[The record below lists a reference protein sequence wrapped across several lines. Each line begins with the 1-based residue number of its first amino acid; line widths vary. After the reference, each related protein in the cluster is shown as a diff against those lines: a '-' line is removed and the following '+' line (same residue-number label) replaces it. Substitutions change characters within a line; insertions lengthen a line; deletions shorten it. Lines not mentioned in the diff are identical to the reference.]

1 MGALLFQVGNIDSTF
16 SCKFND
22 AQLKYMVTRQELLAT
37 AKACKHFEQ
46 ISCGCKIRIH
56 THHQKLMHIH
66 MMHAN
71 LQEQQTCI
79 FLNTEFVP
87 SFVHITGRENIG
99 ADSLSQLL
107 MLDQVPAETT
117 HQLFAI
123 SNLTGILTMI
133 SCWICIKSNA
143 PKQRIK
149 IYPNMLTKLSAIVTL
164 LRTSTSMA
172 M

>member
-1 MGALLFQVGNIDSTF
+1 MGALLVQVGNIVSTF

-87 SFVHITGRENIG
+87 TFVYITGRENTR

-107 MLDQVPAETT
+107 MLDQVRAETT

-123 SNLTGILTMI
+123 SNLDRNTDHDFLLDMHQIQCTQAKDKG
-133 SCWICIKSNA
+133 
-143 PKQRIK
+143 
-149 IYPNMLTKLSAIVTL
+149 LSKHVDQA
-164 LRTSTSMA
+164 
-172 M
+172 